1 MLLGIDEAG
10 RGPVLGPLV
19 MAGAMIDDEKKLENL
34 GIKDSK
40 LLLPHKRQEIYQKL
54 IKLVK
59 YKIIILQPE
68 EIDAALKSQN
78 LNLNWLEANTSA
90 KIINELKP
98 KQAII
103 DCPSNNVESY
113 HNYLKKIVKTKTE
126 LILEHKAESHL
137 IVAAASILAKVTRD
151 KEIEKIKKKIKI
163 DFGSGYMT
171 DEKTV
176 AFLKEHHQNHPKL
189 FRKTWASYKKVF
201 QKDLSEF

>member
-1 MLLGIDEAG
+1 MKILLGIDEAG

-40 LLLPHKRQEIYQKL
+40 LLLPQKRQEIYQKL

-59 YKIIILQPE
+59 YKIIILKPE

-78 LNLNWLEANTSA
+78 LNLNWLEAQTSA

-98 KQAII
+98 KRAII

-113 HNYLKKIVKTKTE
+113 HEYLKKIVKTKTE

-151 KEIEKIKKKIKI
+151 KEVEKIKKQIKI
-163 DFGSGYMT
+163 
-171 DEKTV
+171 
-176 AFLKEHHQNHPKL
+176 
-189 FRKTWASYKKVF
+189 
-201 QKDLSEF
+201 